1 MNVIHIFTLA
11 YADVAV
17 NDFVWSTVVWSLIK
31 LKKKKKMNVKA
42 ALWEKWPVNYIK
54 YRLTQCYFSMINILL

>member
-31 LKKKKKMNVKA
+31 LKKKKKRWM
-42 ALWEKWPVNYIK
+42 
-54 YRLTQCYFSMINILL
+54 

>member
-31 LKKKKKMNVKA
+31 LKKKKKDECKSSTLGEM
-42 ALWEKWPVNYIK
+42 
-54 YRLTQCYFSMINILL
+54 TS